1 MYSVIKCLLVLVLTA
16 VCAAQPSFAASP
28 RYVEGEAI
36 VMLRQGISAGTAGAS
51 AKSVAN
57 GAADAAS
64 ELGAVVVH
72 NFLPVK
78 AAADSE
84 NSVNCGGAA
93 RTLSANGDERGGETY
108 AVAQL
113 RSAGGEN
120 TEEFIARLRANP
132 NVVSAMPNYI
142 MRLSAKARGSED
154 GTDESAA
161 AVPDDPL
168 YEEQWGLSA

>member
-84 NSVNCGGAA
+84 NSVNCGARRGRFQRTAMSAAARLTRSHSCAARAGRTRRNLSQGCA
-93 RTLSANGDERGGETY
+93 RTLT
-108 AVAQL
+108 
-113 RSAGGEN
+113 
-120 TEEFIARLRANP
+120 
-132 NVVSAMPNYI
+132 
-142 MRLSAKARGSED
+142 
-154 GTDESAA
+154 
-161 AVPDDPL
+161 
-168 YEEQWGLSA
+168 